1 MEDGASPP
9 DGGGPSAPSA
19 DRSSELRSRG
29 ITRRYPRGSV
39 LCREQQ
45 PSDAVFLLQAGR
57 VKVSYLAPEGREVV
71 LALRGPGDVI
81 GELGVL
87 DGAPRSATVTA
98 LDDVEA
104 VVVPAARY
112 RDLVAS
118 DADLSFRLLRL
129 VIGRLRDSDRML
141 VEHGAYDASRRVAIR
156 LLELTERF
164 GERQADDLTVRLSQD
179 DLAAWSGA
187 SREAVNKA
195 LRTMREDGTIATGRG
210 TITILDPDRLAELAG
225 SG

>member
-1 MEDGASPP
+1 MDDADPPP
-9 DGGGPSAPSA
+9 DGAGAPA
-19 DRSSELRSRG
+19 VPAASSSQLRSRG
-29 ITRRYPRGSV
+29 VTHRYPRGSV

-87 DGAPRSATVTA
+87 DGGPRSATVTA

-118 DADLSFRLLRL
+118 DPELSLRLLRL
-129 VIGRLRDSDRML
+129 VIGRLRNSDRMV

-156 LLELTERF
+156 LLELAER
-164 GERQADDLTVRLSQD
+164 
-179 DLAAWSGA
+179 
-187 SREAVNKA
+187 
-195 LRTMREDGTIATGRG
+195 
-210 TITILDPDRLAELAG
+210 
-225 SG
+225 

>member
-1 MEDGASPP
+1 MEDGASAREGAGPP
-9 DGGGPSAPSA
+9 TPSAEQTSQ
-19 DRSSELRSRG
+19 LRSRG
-29 ITRRYPRGSV
+29 VTRRYARGAV
-39 LCREQQ
+39 LCRERQA
-45 PSDAVFLLQAGR
+45 SDAVFLVQAGR

-87 DGAPRSATVTA
+87 DGGPRSATVTA

-118 DADLSFRLLRL
+118 DPELSFRLLRL
-129 VIGRLRDSDRML
+129 VIDRLRDADRML

-156 LLELTERF
+156 LLELAERF
-164 GERQADDLTVRLSQD
+164 GERRADHLTVRLSQD

-195 LRTMREDGTIATGRG
+195 LRSLREDGVVSTGRG
-210 TITILDPDRLAELAG
+210 TITILDPDRLARLAG
-225 SG
+225 S

>member
-1 MEDGASPP
+1 MQDRASPP
-9 DGGGPSAPSA
+9 DGAAPQDSVA
-19 DRSSELRSRG
+19 EQTSQLRSRG
-29 ITRRYPRGSV
+29 VTRRYARGSV

-45 PSDAVFLLQAGR
+45 PSDAVFLVQAGR
-57 VKVSYLAPEGREVV
+57 VKVSYLAPAGREVV
-71 LALRGPGDVI
+71 LAIRGPGDVI

-87 DGAPRSATVTA
+87 DGGPRSATVTA
-98 LDDVEA
+98 LDDVEV

-118 DADLSFRLLRL
+118 DPELSFRLLRL
-129 VIGRLRDSDRML
+129 VIGRLRGSDRML

-156 LLELTERF
+156 LLEIAERF
-164 GERQADDLTVRLSQD
+164 GEGDADDLSVRLSQD

-195 LRTMREDGTIATGRG
+195 LRSMREDGTISTGRG
-210 TITILDPDRLAELAG
+210 TITILNPDRLARRAG
-225 SG
+225 S

>member
-1 MEDGASPP
+1 MEDAESPP
-9 DGGGPSAPSA
+9 DGAGAPTPSVEPS
-19 DRSSELRSRG
+19 SQLRSRG
-29 ITRRYPRGSV
+29 ITRRYARGSV

-87 DGAPRSATVTA
+87 DGGPRSATVTA
-98 LDDVEA
+98 IDDVEA

-118 DADLSFRLLRL
+118 DPELSFRLLRL

-156 LLELTERF
+156 LLELAKRF
-164 GERQADDLTVRLSQD
+164 GETPAQHLTVQLSQD

-187 SREAVNKA
+187 SREAVNKV
-195 LRTMREDGTIATGRG
+195 LRSLREDGTITTGRG
-210 TITILDPDRLAELAG
+210 TITILDPDRLARLAG
-225 SG
+225 S